1 MRLERALYHWRR
13 FKRDK
18 VGLVSGAVVLIFVLM
33 AIFAPFIAPHDPKEA
48 DLNRRLKPPAWM
60 EGGDWRYPLGCD
72 QMGRDIL
79 SRIIYGSRISIFIG
93 VTVVLLAAAVGTVL
107 GLVGGYYGG
116 WIDTILS
123 TIVDILLA
131 FPLLVFSIALMAAT
145 GPGIKNLILAL
156 TYKEWVPF
164 YRLVRGE
171 VLVAKK
177 MEYTEAAKA
186 IGADDLYIMFRHI
199 LPNVLTPVVVLATL
213 DVANIILSEASLSFL
228 GLGVQPPTP
237 AWGLMVNEGRQHI
250 LTSWWASTFPG
261 LAIVILVLALNLF
274 GQSLREAFE
283 PRLCEK

>member
-1 MRLERALYHWRR
+1 ML
-13 FKRDK
+13 KRDR
-18 VGLVSGAVVLIFVLM
+18 VTLISGAVVMVFILM
-33 AIFAPFIAPHDPKEA
+33 AVFSPLLAPHDPEDA
-48 DLNRRLKPPAWM
+48 DLKKRLKPPAWM

-79 SRIIYGSRISIFIG
+79 SRIIYGSRVSIFIG
-93 VTVVLLAAAVGTVL
+93 ITVVMISACIGTAL
-107 GLVGGYYGG
+107 GLIGGYRGG

-123 TIVDILLA
+123 GIVDILLA

-145 GPGIKNLILAL
+145 GPGIRNLILAL

-177 MEYTEAAKA
+177 TEYTESARA

-199 LPNVLTPVVVLATL
+199 LPNVLTPVMVLTTL
-213 DVANIILSEASLSFL
+213 GVANIILSEASLSFL

-237 AWGLMVNEGRQHI
+237 AWGLMINEGRAHI
-250 LTSWWASTFPG
+250 LTAWWVSTFPG

-274 GQSLREAFE
+274 GQGLREISE
-283 PRLCEK
+283 PKLRRR

>member
-1 MRLERALYHWRR
+1 MRRDKAAYIWKML
-13 FKRDK
+13 KRDR
-18 VGLVSGAVVLIFVLM
+18 VTLISGAVVMVFILM
-33 AIFAPFIAPHDPKEA
+33 AVFSPLLAPHDPEDA
-48 DLNRRLKPPAWM
+48 DLKKRLKPPAWM

-79 SRIIYGSRISIFIG
+79 SRIIYGSRVSIFIG
-93 VTVVLLAAAVGTVL
+93 ITVVMISACIGTAL
-107 GLVGGYYGG
+107 GLIGGYRGG

-123 TIVDILLA
+123 GIVDILLA

-145 GPGIKNLILAL
+145 GPGIRNLILAL

-177 MEYTEAAKA
+177 TEYTESARA

-199 LPNVLTPVVVLATL
+199 LPNVLTPVMVLATL

-237 AWGLMVNEGRQHI
+237 AWGLMINEGRAHI
-250 LTSWWASTFPG
+250 LTAWWVSTFPG

-274 GQSLREAFE
+274 GQGLREISE
-283 PRLCEK
+283 PKLRRR